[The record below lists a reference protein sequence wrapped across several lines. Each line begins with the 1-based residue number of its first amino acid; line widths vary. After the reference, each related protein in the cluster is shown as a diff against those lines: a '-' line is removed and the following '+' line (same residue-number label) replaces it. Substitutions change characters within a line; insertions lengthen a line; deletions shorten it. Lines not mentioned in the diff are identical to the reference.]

1 MKKENIRR
9 GRTIAVLILA
19 LMLVIGSIA
28 IAGCQEQVTT
38 PAATTA
44 SQGATTTKAGQTTA
58 ATTTAPADPYAEK
71 VSLTL
76 VHGNVHFG
84 GVDLVEDDTVVAYFE
99 NLFNMD
105 LTIVRSGDWTGTINM
120 MVASGEVPDIMH
132 QADLSNQLY
141 KDLREGDV
149 LADFMQVAAENPG
162 RYIKLLEITDDKWAK
177 AIFSED
183 DGASFYVLPR
193 EYGLYPHAFYI
204 REDWLQ
210 QTGLPKPTNLD
221 ELYTTLKALVEADPD
236 GKGTTGISSPTWG
249 LNHLIAGFN
258 GVGLEGR
265 WTVQDGKYVRAAIAE
280 DTREGLRYLNKLYSE
295 NLLDQ
300 ETFTGTQDIFIGKF
314 VNGEA
319 AMLILDF
326 TFASSL
332 EKSLLELY
340 PTAQLGVLAPDLQGP
355 KNIARYAASKWFQ
368 SVAVSNRSADVTRCF
383 DILEYILSDDG
394 QDILANGIEGV
405 HYTLGSDGT
414 MFKNIN
420 LFEHEMWN
428 LEGYET
434 IHRLRAPIT
443 LKQVYN
449 PEFYVNKNLVNDF
462 FGVLNTLEDQ
472 VAIDKLMG
480 KTLDTPT
487 EVGSLPN
494 DLANTW
500 IANFIM
506 GEKSLDTDW
515 DQYVAEYY
523 ASGYDRIEQEANE
536 KYKP

>member
-1 MKKENIRR
+1 MKNEKNSHKRIC
-9 GRTIAVLILA
+9 VV
-19 LMLVIGSIA
+19 LMLVLTLIMSSIA
-28 IAGCQEQVTT
+28 IGGCQEQATVTT
-38 PAATTA
+38 TTA
-44 SQGATTTKAGQTTA
+44 SQGATTTKAGQTTT
-58 ATTTAPADPYAEK
+58 ATTAAPVDPYAEN

-84 GVDLVEDDTVVAYFE
+84 GVDLVEDDTIVAYFE

-105 LTIVRSGDWTGTINM
+105 LTIIRSSDWTGTINM

-132 QADLSNQLY
+132 QAADLSNQLY

-149 LADFMQVAAENPG
+149 LADFIQVAEENPG
-162 RYIKLLEITDDKWAK
+162 RYMKLLEVTEDKWAK

-204 REDWLQ
+204 REDWLEKV
-210 QTGLPKPTNLD
+210 GLQKPTNLD
-221 ELYTTLKALVEADPD
+221 ELYTTLQKLVAADPD
-236 GKGTTGISSPTWG
+236 GKGTTGISCPIWG
-249 LNHLIAGFN
+249 LNHIVAGFN

-265 WTVQDGKYVRAAIAE
+265 WTVQDGKYIRVVIAD
-280 DTREGLRYLNKLYSE
+280 DTRDGLRYLNKLYTE
-295 NLLDQ
+295 KLLDQ

-340 PTAQLGVLAPDLQGP
+340 PTAKLGVLAPDLQGP

-368 SVAVSNRSADVTRCF
+368 SVAVSNRSADVARCY
-383 DILEYILSDDG
+383 DILEFILSDDG

-405 HYTLGSDGT
+405 HYTLGADGT
-414 MFKNIN
+414 MFKNIK

-434 IHRLRAPIT
+434 MHRLRAPIT
-443 LKQVYN
+443 LKQIYN
-449 PEFYVNKNLVNDF
+449 PDYYNNKDLVSDF
-462 FGVLNTLEDQ
+462 FGVLNTLEDK
-472 VAIDKLMG
+472 VGVDALMG
-480 KTLDTPT
+480 KRLDTPT

-494 DLANTW
+494 DIANTW